1 MDVEWDPGKARS
13 NIRKH
18 GISFSDAEAVLYDR
32 LAISMEDR
40 NVEGEERYITVGSD
54 ALNRI
59 IVLCYTYRDMKVR
72 LISARRPTRLE
83 RKAYEERIRFQ

>member
-1 MDVEWDPGKARS
+1 MDVEWDPGKARV

-18 GISFSDAEAVLYDR
+18 GISFSDAQTVLYDR

-40 NVEGEERYITVGSD
+40 NAEGENRYLTVGSD

-59 IVLCYTYRDMKVR
+59 VVVCCTYRNMKVR
-72 LISARRPTRLE
+72 LISARRATKLE

>member
-18 GISFSDAEAVLYDR
+18 GISFSDAQTVLYDR
-32 LAISMEDR
+32 LALSMEDR
-40 NVEGEERYITVGSD
+40 SAEGENRYLTVGSD

-59 IVLCYTYRDMKVR
+59 IVVCYTYRNMKVR
-72 LISARRPTRLE
+72 LISARRATKLE
-83 RKAYEERIRFQ
+83 CKAYEERIRFQ

>member
-18 GISFSDAEAVLYDR
+18 GISFSDAQTVLYDR
-32 LAISMEDR
+32 LALSMEDR
-40 NVEGEERYITVGSD
+40 SAEGENRYLTVGSD

-59 IVLCYTYRDMKVR
+59 IVVCYTYRNMKVR
-72 LISARRPTRLE
+72 LISARRATKLE
-83 RKAYEERIRFQ
+83 RNAYEERIRFQ

>member
-1 MDVEWDPGKARS
+1 MDVEWDAGKARS

-18 GISFSDAEAVLYDR
+18 GISFSDAQTVLYDR
-32 LAISMEDR
+32 LALSMEDR
-40 NVEGEERYITVGSD
+40 SAEGENRYLTVGSD

-59 IVLCYTYRDMKVR
+59 IVVCYTYRNMKVR
-72 LISARRPTRLE
+72 LISARRATKLE